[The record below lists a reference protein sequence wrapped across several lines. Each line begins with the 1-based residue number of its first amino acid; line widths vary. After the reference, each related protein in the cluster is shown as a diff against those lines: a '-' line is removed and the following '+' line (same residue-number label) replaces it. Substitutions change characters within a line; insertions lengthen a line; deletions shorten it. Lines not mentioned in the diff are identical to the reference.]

1 MGLDTNELGHVPLK
15 GLDVVVDVLDRLGT
29 LCVVDE
35 LANFFIFDLKMSKQK
50 GFTLGTETSISVSNL
65 YSAL

>member
-1 MGLDTNELGHVPLK
+1 MCLDTNELGHVPLK

-35 LANFFIFDLKMSKQK
+35 LADFFIFYLKNVKYNKDLP
-50 GFTLGTETSISVSNL
+50 
-65 YSAL
+65 